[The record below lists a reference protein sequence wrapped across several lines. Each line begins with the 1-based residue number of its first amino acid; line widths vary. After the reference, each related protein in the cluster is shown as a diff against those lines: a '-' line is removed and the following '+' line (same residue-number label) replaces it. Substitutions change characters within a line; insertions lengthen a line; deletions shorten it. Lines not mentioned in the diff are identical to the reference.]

1 MPRLRR
7 VSPNSPGWTR
17 RRSGR
22 GFSYLDEHG
31 ATVAAEEV
39 ERIKAL
45 AIPPAWRDVWIC
57 PVPNGHLQ
65 ATGVDAAG
73 RRQYLYHPDWRV
85 RRDKLKFDRVA
96 AAALELPKARR
107 RVARDLGREGMP
119 LERAAAVAVR
129 LLDLGYFRI
138 GNDFYA
144 DANGSFGLTTLER
157 HHVRRN
163 GSGLVFRFVGKSGI
177 EHLITITDEPVLDAL
192 QLMRSRRDHGPRL
205 LAYRDGSRWT
215 DLSSGTVNAYLAELF
230 GGRMT
235 AKDFRTW
242 HATVIAAE
250 ALAASDE
257 PGDTAASRKRA
268 VRQAVSDVAGYL
280 GNTPVM
286 ARTSYID
293 PRVIDLYE
301 AGTTIGE
308 VARRGPADPDRRQ
321 TALERAVLGLLGV
334 EKESDG

>member
-1 MPRLRR
+1 MPSED
-7 VSPNSPGWTR
+7 VK
-17 RRSGR
+17 
-22 GFSYLDEHG
+22 
-31 ATVAAEEV
+31 
-39 ERIKAL
+39 RIRAL
-45 AIPPAWRDVWIC
+45 VIPPAWRDVWIC

-65 ATGVDAAG
+65 ATGVDAAS
-73 RRQYLYHPDWRV
+73 RRQYLYHPDWRA

-96 AAALELPKARR
+96 EAARQLPRARR
-107 RVARDLGREGMP
+107 TVARDLARSGMP
-119 LERAAAVAVR
+119 VERTAAVAVR

-157 HHVRRN
+157 HHVRRRS
-163 GSGLVFRFVGKSGI
+163 GGLVFRFVGKSGI
-177 EHLITITDEPVLDAL
+177 EHLITITDERVLEAV
-192 QLMRSRRDHGPRL
+192 QVMRVRRDHGQRL
-205 LAYRDGSRWT
+205 LAYRDGSGWV
-215 DLSSGTVNAYLAELF
+215 DLTSGTVNAYLAELL

-250 ALAASDE
+250 ALAASGE

-268 VRQAVSDVAGYL
+268 VRQAVAEVAGYL

-301 AGTTIGE
+301 AGRTIGE
-308 VARRGPADPDRRQ
+308 VARRSFADPDRHQ
-321 TALERAVLGLLGV
+321 ASLERAVLSLLAG
-334 EKESDG
+334 